1 MLLKIMARAGL
12 LSMLLPATALA
23 NADAVFKPVNTKLE
37 SVAKALSGGFAV
49 TILTLIITVFGLLTL
64 SGRVNKVW
72 GISICGGAFIVGAAG
87 QIAKFMVS

>member
-12 LSMLLPATALA
+12 LSMLLPATAFA

-37 SVAKALSGGFAV
+37 AVANALSSGFAV
-49 TILTLIITVFGLLTL
+49 VFLTLIITIFGLLTL
-64 SGRVNKVW
+64 TGRVNKVW
-72 GISICGGAFIVGAAG
+72 GASICAGAFVIGAAG